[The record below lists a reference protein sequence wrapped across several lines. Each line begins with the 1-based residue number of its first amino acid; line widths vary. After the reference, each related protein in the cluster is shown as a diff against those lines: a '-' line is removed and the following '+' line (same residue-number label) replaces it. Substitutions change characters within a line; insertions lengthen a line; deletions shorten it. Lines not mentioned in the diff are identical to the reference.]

1 MSNFKDIKK
10 LRKIC
15 KLSQIELAEHLGI
28 EQSNY
33 CNIENGKL
41 IPNNLDEIKQ
51 KAIKILLPLLD
62 LKMIYLYNELIDL
75 KKFRKEL

>member
-1 MSNFKDIKK
+1 MKDIKK

-15 KLSQIELAEHLGI
+15 KLSQIELAYELGI

-41 IPNNLDEIKQ
+41 IPNNLAEIRQ
-51 KAIKILLPLLD
+51 KAIKILMPLLD
-62 LKMIYLYNELIDL
+62 LKIIYLGSDLYNL
-75 KKFRKEL
+75 KEFRKTLV